1 MGAFLSHALLLGV
14 DEGDGLLVAVSG
26 VEPGADAGLVGLEPG
41 AGAGLTGLEPGAGA
55 GLTGLEPG
63 ADGTEGT
70 EGLEVILSSSSS
82 SPPPNPLSGETGE
95 LPFNEVTLAVSS
107 LVLRYAWTKLLCQ
120 PSSMP
125 AQLV

>member
-1 MGAFLSHALLLGV
+1 MLLSSSLSGAFFSRALLLRV

-82 SPPPNPLSGETGE
+82 SPTSFPPPNPLSGETRE

-107 LVLRYAWTKLLCQ
+107 LV
-120 PSSMP
+120 P
-125 AQLV
+125 

>member
-1 MGAFLSHALLLGV
+1 MTNLLPLLLSSSLLGAFFSRALLLRV

-55 GLTGLEPG
+55 
-63 ADGTEGT
+63 DGTEGT

-82 SPPPNPLSGETGE
+82 SPTSSPPPNHLSGETRE
-95 LPFNEVTLAVSS
+95 
-107 LVLRYAWTKLLCQ
+107 
-120 PSSMP
+120 
-125 AQLV
+125 